1 MFDRLNEASGGR
13 VKLLA
18 IAPEQNG
25 AMELIEKKHHET
37 VISLAHTCADY
48 DTAIEAFEKG
58 ASHVTHLY
66 NAMNPQP

>member
-1 MFDRLNEASGGR
+1 
-13 VKLLA
+13 
-18 IAPEQNG
+18 
-25 AMELIEKKHHET
+25 MELIEKKHHET

-66 NAMNPQP
+66 NAMNPYTHRAPGPIGAAADKEKA